1 MSHKTK
7 AAKTGR
13 HCYYSEGS
21 SAVQGILTFVC
32 SSCIWRNHPKLFAAG
47 GQSLSAPVIKGT
59 APLARLRETT
69 QKLGC
74 LRCTALPHTQSPE
87 TSGELEQ
94 SAGCTAMQHTPGK
107 SRSFDRYQDIG
118 YHSLSAYLAFLRWSS
133 SRTTLISCPISS
145 EALTPIFSTCASV
158 SREETRIFSPFPS
171 AWRRAISP
179 RMAATMNAAL
189 LSSFRLTDSIPSMTS
204 CGMRAVNDCDFVFL
218 GPVAI
223 CNPPYAGVRQYTQN
237 QSYTKALTCKPPKNK
252 VTYTLIDNQ
261 GTEKTKP
268 AGATNTNGPL
278 TKPLSEVTA
287 MAFKKSTQTR
297 PEFTWRFLSASER
310 YPTAKPLVIYV
321 NASSEQEARNTMPGV
336 NLIFAAR
343 LPFHAFQAMEV
354 RHA

>member
-1 MSHKTK
+1 MIHKTK
-7 AAKTGR
+7 AAMQGR
-13 HCYYSEGS
+13 QCHY
-21 SAVQGILTFVC
+21 Q
-32 SSCIWRNHPKLFAAG
+32 KLKQSQDTRGNAG
-47 GQSLSAPVIKGT
+47 GQSLSAPVIAGT

-74 LRCTALPHTQSPE
+74 LGCTALAHTPFPQIW
-87 TSGELEQ
+87 GELDQ
-94 SAGCTAMQHTPGK
+94 RAGCTAMQHTPGK
-107 SRSFDRYQDIG
+107 SRSFDRYPDIG

-237 QSYTKALTCKPPKNK
+237 KSYTKALTCKPPKNK

-321 NASSEQEARNTMPGV
+321 NASSEQEARDTMPGV

-343 LPFHAFQAMEV
+343 LPFHAFQLMEV